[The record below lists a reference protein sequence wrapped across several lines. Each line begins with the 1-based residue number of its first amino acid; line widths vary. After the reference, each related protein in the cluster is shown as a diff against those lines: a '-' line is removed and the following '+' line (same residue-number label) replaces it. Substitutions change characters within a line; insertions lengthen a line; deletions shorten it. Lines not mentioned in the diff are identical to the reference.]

1 MLQGI
6 IHINYETRRNECG
19 VFFIHEAERGV
30 MRDSIVISTYLAT
43 QSLSIRIGAVLLSM
57 HSWAPKS
64 EKYDVEDE

>member
-1 MLQGI
+1 M
-6 IHINYETRRNECG
+6 C
-19 VFFIHEAERGV
+19 VFFFFFFFFFVIHEAGRGV
-30 MRDSIVISTYLAT
+30 MRDSIVISTYLVT

>member
-1 MLQGI
+1 MW
-6 IHINYETRRNECG
+6 

>member
-1 MLQGI
+1 MFFSYTKQGG
-6 IHINYETRRNECG
+6 G
-19 VFFIHEAERGV
+19 VK
-30 MRDSIVISTYLAT
+30 RDSIVISPYLVT